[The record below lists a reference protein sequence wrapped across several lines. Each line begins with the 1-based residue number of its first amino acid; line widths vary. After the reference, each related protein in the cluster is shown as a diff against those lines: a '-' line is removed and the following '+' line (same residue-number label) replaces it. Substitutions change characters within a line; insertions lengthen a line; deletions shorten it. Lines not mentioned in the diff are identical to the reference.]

1 MDLWIYTFPFHF
13 FSSLGRKIA
22 GAIALLTG
30 GGLVGGAV
38 LYSYNEDF
46 RKFVNQSLPIIE
58 TFNLALGPAL
68 KSSVENNNNNDDE
81 KSLLK
86 PKYSEIKPFLDVK
99 PKEKEKPG
107 EPGGVKTEKKVSA

>member
-1 MDLWIYTFPFHF
+1 VIVI
-13 FSSLGRKIA
+13 SSTGRKIA
-22 GAIALLTG
+22 GTLTLLTG

-68 KSSVENNNNNDDE
+68 KSSRENDNGTNDEE

-86 PKYSEIKPFLDVK
+86 PSATELKPFISTK
-99 PKEKEKPG
+99 PKSDI
-107 EPGGVKTEKKVSA
+107 KVHVNNAVDYCSERLNQQ